1 MRYYKIEFTPASGKS
16 APNIDNFP
24 MVYQSTYT
32 PDQVINTFAGSGV
45 NNPGALEIEFSISL
59 SAADEQTPSSH
70 LCIYNPPIEVIRNAD
85 LYQGMSVQVTA
96 GFNWTSGSAF
106 ELVRDEFPK
115 SPILHGTVYMSFA
128 NWYGTDQAI
137 DLYIGVLAASNT

>member
-1 MRYYKIEFTPASGKS
+1 MRYYKIEFTPEKGKS
-16 APNIDNFP
+16 APNIANFP

-32 PDQVINTFAGSGV
+32 PNQEKETFAGSSI

-85 LYQGMSVQVTA
+85 LY
-96 GFNWTSGSAF
+96 FKRENRESAV
-106 ELVRDEFPK
+106 E
-115 SPILHGTVYMSFA
+115 VY
-128 NWYGTDQAI
+128 Y
-137 DLYIGVLAASNT
+137 